1 MKSVPTLLTV
11 FASVAIL
18 TATAEEEKAP
28 AKTPPAA
35 EPSAKDPA
43 IKPVD
48 GGAVEKRF
56 IGKWAPDPKAMMNE
70 LQKGLGDDPAAAA
83 ALPLIEAMMKNMA
96 VSVEKGAV
104 TIHAM
109 GEEQT
114 ATYTI
119 TKVDKAANKLTMQIK
134 DDEGEGEGSAT
145 IKENKDGSKTLTLEK
160 DGEKFIL
167 NSITESEFA
176 TRQKAAAEAPLF
188 PGLE

>member
-1 MKSVPTLLTV
+1 
-11 FASVAIL
+11 
-18 TATAEEEKAP
+18 
-28 AKTPPAA
+28 
-35 EPSAKDPA
+35 
-43 IKPVD
+43 
-48 GGAVEKRF
+48 
-56 IGKWAPDPKAMMNE
+56 
-70 LQKGLGDDPAAAA
+70 
-83 ALPLIEAMMKNMA
+83 
-96 VSVEKGAV
+96 
-104 TIHAM
+104 M